1 MKILPLAVCP
11 RRVLLIGAGQVAARK
26 MRVLRQSDCVIDIVA
41 REIRDDFFRDLPV
54 QQLTFRLAW
63 LEMRQERASDGPP
76 RAGTHPFGG
85 QRVEDERGSHQSPD
99 DAYDIVINATGD
111 ETLSKQLW
119 ENRRR
124 LRYWLNSVD
133 TPQYCD
139 FYFGA
144 QVRDHDLCV
153 SVSSGGASP
162 AYAQKVRDLIAACL
176 PRHRQAFYDDMR
188 HRRAEERQAE
198 TGKVFLIG
206 CGPGS
211 VDNLT
216 FKAFKTLKFL
226 DVALIDALVGHEIV
240 DLLPADC
247 LQIDVSKQK
256 GHQHYAQED
265 INAMMLHYAQEG
277 LQVGRLKSGD
287 PAIFG
292 RLFEEASTLLA
303 HGVELEIINGVSTAL
318 AGCLAGGIAP
328 TLRDCAAGALI
339 VSAHLRESRFN
350 DDWIDLLKDFP
361 YTVIVLMAW
370 SFAGKIRETARAR
383 GISMTLPAAFVSR
396 IDRAD
401 QITILGSLGELEE
414 MAKRCEKP
422 AILVIGNTV
431 AKAEEMPFSGV
442 RRHVNQESEDS
453 EQQFE
458 AAKPPRVLISD
469 P

>member
-1 MKILPLAVCP
+1 MGLKILPLAVCP
-11 RRVLLIGAGQVAARK
+11 KRVLLIGAGPVAAQK
-26 MRVLRQSDCVIDIVA
+26 MRALQQSDCEIDIVA
-41 REIRDDFFRDLPV
+41 REIRDDFFLDLPV

-76 RAGTHPFGG
+76 RAGTRPLGG
-85 QRVEDERGSHQSPD
+85 QRVEDERGGCQLPD
-99 DAYDIVINATGD
+99 EAYDIIINATGD
-111 ETLSKQLW
+111 EPLSQQLW

-162 AYAQKVRDLIAACL
+162 RYAQTVRDLIAACL
-176 PRHRQAFYDDMR
+176 PKHGQAFYDDLR
-188 HRRAEERQAE
+188 RRRAGGQRNFKPEANNQP
-198 TGKVFLIG
+198 GKVFLIG

-211 VDNLT
+211 ADKLT
-216 FKAFKTLKFL
+216 LKALKTLKFL
-226 DVALIDALVGHEIV
+226 DVALIDALVGREV
-240 DLLPADC
+240 VELLPADC

-256 GHQHYAQED
+256 GHQQYAQEE
-265 INAMMLHYAQEG
+265 INAMMLRYAQEG

-287 PAIFG
+287 PAVFG
-292 RLFEEASTLLA
+292 RLFEEATYLLA
-303 HGVELEIINGVSTAL
+303 HNVELEIINGVSAAL
-318 AGCLAGGIAP
+318 AACLAGGIAP

-339 VSAHLRESRFN
+339 VSAHLRGSLFN
-350 DDWIDLLKDFP
+350 DGWIDLLKDFP

-370 SFAGKIRETARAR
+370 SFAGKIRDAARAR
-383 GISMTLPAAFVSR
+383 GIPMTLPAAFVSR

-422 AILVIGNTV
+422 AILIIGETV
-431 AKAEEMPFSGV
+431 ARAEEMPFSGV
-442 RRHVNQESEDS
+442 KRHISE
-453 EQQFE
+453 
-458 AAKPPRVLISD
+458 KRPI
-469 P
+469 